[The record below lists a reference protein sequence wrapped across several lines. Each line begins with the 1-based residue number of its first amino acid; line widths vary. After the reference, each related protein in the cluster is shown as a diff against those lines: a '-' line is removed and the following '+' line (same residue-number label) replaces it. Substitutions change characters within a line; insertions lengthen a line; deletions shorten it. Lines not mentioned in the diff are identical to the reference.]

1 MKMEAASDSSQTE
14 RNCTLLITSYFPNY
28 IYENRTIYI
37 SQQQPEKRKNN
48 EKKLLKDKISNL
60 LSCGGYGCCYCGGFL
75 VKKGRSSLLS
85 MQKREVQTNP
95 FEKLAQSIC

>member
-37 SQQQPEKRKNN
+37 SQQQPEKKEQKRKKRKNN

-75 VKKGRSSLLS
+75 VKKGRSSLFS
-85 MQKREVQTNP
+85 MQK
-95 FEKLAQSIC
+95 SS